1 MWNPV
6 EIYRKRQKRK
16 ENLRRLVV
24 SGDPRN
30 MALARHIHMAVNER
44 VGDFDEWAA
53 EQISA
58 HKRETELRECPRL
71 IPPSDPVQIDTGDV
85 AVFFHHAVR
94 FKPVYSW
101 LFGDLVGWKREPA
114 GMITWHSGGYTL
126 GAATPFLNPFPKS
139 EEAIRERNEF
149 INSFVNG

>member
-24 SGDPRN
+24 SGDPKN
-30 MALARHIHMAVNER
+30 MALARRLAVNEQ
-44 VGDFDEWAA
+44 VGDFEEWAA
-53 EQISA
+53 EQIA
-58 HKRETELRECPRL
+58 NHKLETELRECPRL
-71 IPPSDPVQIDTGDV
+71 IPPSDPVRIRTGEV
-85 AVFFHHAVR
+85 SVWFYHAVR
-94 FKPVYSW
+94 YVQRHHW
-101 LFGDLVGWKREPA
+101 LWGEYFDGEPA

-139 EEAIRERNEF
+139 EEALRERNEF
-149 INSFVNG
+149 INSFVTGI